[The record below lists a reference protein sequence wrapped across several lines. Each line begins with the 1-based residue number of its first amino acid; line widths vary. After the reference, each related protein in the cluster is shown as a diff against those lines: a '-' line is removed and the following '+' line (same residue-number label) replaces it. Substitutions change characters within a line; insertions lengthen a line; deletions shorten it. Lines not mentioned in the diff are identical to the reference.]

1 MQSQP
6 YATAMAATNPSTF
19 AGMMQPYYD
28 QSAFY
33 RSAAAAQYNMM
44 AANPMGMYPTA
55 AAADFYSSTAMR
67 GGYHGYPTPFPHEN
81 PKDMVK
87 PPYSYIALIA
97 MSIMASKDKKAT
109 LSSIYQFIMDRF
121 PYYRHNKQGWQN
133 SIRHNLSLNDCFIKV
148 ARDDKKPGKGSYWTL
163 DPESYNMFDNGSYLR
178 RRKRFKKTKEEMSKA
193 MASANRAVSPITP
206 LAKVVKQE
214 SNNSNGGNGN
224 TSDDENVKAV
234 NEIANLASRS
244 DSPAISSANTSTAPL
259 AVSSLISK
267 DLALGSNLATGAHLS
282 IPSSESQHFSSENNK
297 SIQQQQQQQ
306 SQSTFAQSNE
316 NENFNTFLLSASELN
331 ACSSNFIRHSTP
343 CDSPASN
350 IQTTQ
355 FATSPY
361 SSVGPTMSA
370 GGLNSASTV
379 AAVAAN
385 NVLDMSKYYYSSA
398 AAYCSIK
405 PELASN
411 VLGHSFATNSN
422 LMVNNSVNP
431 NVSPL
436 HAPTTFPMQQ
446 NHPGISNNPTSALN
460 YDYSKFIF

>member
-178 RRKRFKKTKEEMSKA
+178 RRKRFKKTKEELSKA
-193 MASANRAVSPITP
+193 MSSANRAVSPTP

-214 SNNSNGGNGN
+214 NGGN
-224 TSDDENVKAV
+224 TSANNDEDENVKAV

-244 DSPAISSANTSTAPL
+244 ESPNVSSSTTSNTPL

-267 DLALGSNLATGAHLS
+267 DLGNLGSNLGAASHLS
-282 IPSSESQHFSSENNK
+282 TSSESQHFNENSSSK
-297 SIQQQQQQQ
+297 SLQQ
-306 SQSTFAQSNE
+306 SQQTFAQSGE
-316 NENFNTFLLSASELN
+316 NDNFNTFLLSASELN

-350 IQTTQ
+350 IQTSQ
-355 FATSPY
+355 FSTSPY
-361 SSVGPTMSA
+361 SSVGPTMST

-411 VLGHSFATNSN
+411 VLGHSFATNTN
-422 LMVNNSVNP
+422 LMSNNGVNP

-436 HAPTTFPMQQ
+436 HAPSTFPMQQ
-446 NHPGISNNPTSALN
+446 TGHPGIANNPTSALN